1 MSRGRER
8 RGRAEGEASAPAG
21 RTRLPRGAEKRARKE
36 RGYLEPAAWRERLL
50 ASERGTILKDAPLRV
65 ALCYPLPYHAAMSSL
80 GYQVIYRL
88 MNAHEGLSC
97 ERVVLPDDV
106 RAWRERGHEPIS
118 IESGRPLS
126 EFDVVAFSMT
136 WDLDILGFF
145 DLLDLARIPIERRLR
160 NRWHPAVV
168 IGGPLTA
175 SNPLPL
181 ADFIDF
187 AVIGD
192 GEVAVPKM
200 LEAITDAAHRDDL
213 LDRLGEVEGIWIPET
228 QGDRIPATQKVTAGL
243 PAVSQIVTPLA
254 ELSNMFLVEGSR
266 GCPRFC
272 KFCLV
277 RAPESP
283 MRQTEVARVM
293 AKVPPWAER
302 VGFVGAAISEWEG
315 IRDAMRAVVE
325 SGRGIGISSLRA
337 DRMDEEFVE
346 LLYRGG
352 ARTMTI
358 ASDAPSQRQRNK
370 MAKGIRTEHL
380 WRSAT
385 LARDVGML
393 KIKLYVII
401 GLPTEEQADID
412 ELIAFCRDLSGILP
426 TALGVSPLV
435 PKLHTPLG
443 DAPFAGIARIDETLG
458 ALRRGLEGTAEIRST
473 SAKWAWVEY
482 RMSQGDATAGHAALM
497 AWRDGGDFRAWE
509 RAFAGLP
516 ERPALDAANRHG
528 LFRAAGMK

>member
-1 MSRGRER
+1 
-8 RGRAEGEASAPAG
+8 
-21 RTRLPRGAEKRARKE
+21 LPRGAEKKARKD
-36 RGYLEPAAWRERLL
+36 RGYLDPTVWRETLL
-50 ASERGTILKDAPLRV
+50 ASERGTIFKEAPLRI

-80 GYQVIYRL
+80 GFQVIYRL
-88 MNAHEGLSC
+88 MNEHEGMSC

-106 RAWRERGHEPIS
+106 GAWRERGHMPIS
-118 IESGRPLS
+118 IETGRPLA

-136 WDLDILGFF
+136 WDLDLLGFF
-145 DLLDLARIPIERRLR
+145 DLLDLARIPIERKNR
-160 NRWHPAVV
+160 NKWHPAVMM
-168 IGGPLTA
+168 GGPLTA
-175 SNPLPL
+175 SNPLPM
-181 ADFIDF
+181 ADFLDF

-192 GEVAVPKM
+192 GEDAVPQM
-200 LEAITDAAHRDDL
+200 LAAMTDGADRDDL
-213 LDRLGEVEGIWIPET
+213 LDRLGKIEGIWIPET
-228 QGDRIPATQKVTAGL
+228 QGDRIPATQKVAL
-243 PAVSQIVTPLA
+243 KVPAVSQIVTSLS

-272 KFCLV
+272 KFCMV
-277 RAPESP
+277 RAAESP
-283 MRQTEVARVM
+283 MRQLEAKRVM
-293 AKVPPWAER
+293 EMVPEWAEC
-302 VGFVGAAISEWEG
+302 VGFVGAAVSEWEG
-315 IRDAMRAVVE
+315 IREAMRAVVD

-337 DRMDEEFVE
+337 DRMDQEFVD

-380 WRSAT
+380 WNSAT
-385 LARDVGML
+385 LARDAGML

-401 GLPTEEQADID
+401 GLPTEEEADIE
-412 ELIAFCRDLSGILP
+412 ELIAFCKDLSGILP

-443 DAPFAGIARIDETLG
+443 DAPFAGLDVIDAKLT
-458 ALRRGLEGTAEIRST
+458 AIRKGLEGTAEIRST

-482 RMSQGDATAGHAALM
+482 RMSQGDAMAGQAALA
-497 AWRDGGDFRAWE
+497 AWREGGDFRAWE
-509 RAFAGLP
+509 RAFVGLP
-516 ERPALDAANRHG
+516 ERPALEAANRHG